1 MDNEGRT
8 PLHLGADLDRTEAVH
23 FLLTLKEKP
32 PSRCDV
38 YDINGFPALTS
49 MIINM
54 PQTVRIFLPTY
65 MYYYCTRHCWHWIN
79 FIKYSLMREDRSI
92 ILIGSNH
99 NAVKLRLL

>member
-1 MDNEGRT
+1 MQAFTLLAAYDKDCMDNEGRT

-54 PQTVRIFLPTY
+54 PQTVR
-65 MYYYCTRHCWHWIN
+65 N
-79 FIKYSLMREDRSI
+79 F
-92 ILIGSNH
+92 
-99 NAVKLRLL
+99 